1 MGAPP
6 AGLPAA
12 RQENPTVDHF
22 KTIFLRMPADAIGSL
37 NWREIA
43 ETFAITLAAIL
54 SSLLVFGAF
63 MYAFKGVWP
72 GDLYYWMFR
81 GGFGTKSSIQDT
93 LTKAAPLILTA
104 LCTALPARVGYII
117 IGAEGAL
124 VLGGLAAV
132 GAGLALDGS
141 PVIVIQIGMA
151 LGGMI
156 VGGAAIALV
165 GGLRHARGV
174 NETIS
179 SLLFTYIAIGIFNY
193 LVEGPMRDP
202 ASLNKPSTYA
212 IPAEAMMERMF
223 GYSVHWGLAF
233 GLAFC
238 VVTYVIMYRTTFGFS
253 AGMVGGNVRAA
264 QGAGLPAGRIVL
276 ITCAMAGAAAGL
288 AGMVEVAGVH
298 SQASASLIAGYGFVG
313 ILVSFIARHHPLAI
327 PPVAILFGGLGAS
340 SGVLQRWL
348 ELNDASVKWL
358 MGILF
363 VTILLFE
370 TLYRRWRIFLP
381 REVREA
387 MAR

>member
-1 MGAPP
+1 MN
-6 AGLPAA
+6 
-12 RQENPTVDHF
+12 RF
-22 KTIFLRMPADAIGSL
+22 KTLIVLPVGDAFQSV

-43 ETFAITLAAIL
+43 ETLTITLGAIV
-54 SSLLVFGAF
+54 SALLAFGAF

-72 GDLYYWMFR
+72 ADLYYWMFK
-81 GGFGTKSSIQDT
+81 GAFGSKYSIQDT
-93 LTKAAPLILTA
+93 LTRAAPLILTA
-104 LCTALPARVGYII
+104 LCTALPARVGLII

-132 GAGLALDGS
+132 GAGLALEGA
-141 PVIVIQIGMA
+141 PVLVIQVGMA
-151 LGGMI
+151 LSGML
-156 VGGAAIALV
+156 VGGAAIAAI

-179 SLLFTYIAIGIFNY
+179 SLLFTYIAIGLFNF

-212 IPAEAMMERMF
+212 IPANAMMERMF
-223 GYSVHWGLAF
+223 GYDVHWGIAF
-233 GLAFC
+233 GLIFC
-238 VVTYVIMYRTTFGFS
+238 LISYVIMYRTTFGFA

-264 QGAGLPAGRIVL
+264 QAAGLPAGWIIV
-276 ITCAMAGAAAGL
+276 ITCALGGAAAGL

-298 SQASASLIAGYGFVG
+298 SQASASLIANYGFIG

-348 ELNDASVKWL
+348 ELSDASVKVL

-370 TLYRRWRIFLP
+370 TFYRRWRIFLP
-381 REVREA
+381 REVQGA

>member
-1 MGAPP
+1 MD
-6 AGLPAA
+6 
-12 RQENPTVDHF
+12 RI
-22 KTIFLRMPADAIGSL
+22 KTLFLRMPADAMESV

-72 GDLYYWMFR
+72 GDLYYWMFK
-81 GGFGTKSSIQDT
+81 GGFGSKSSIQDT

-104 LCTALPARVGYII
+104 LCTALPARTGLII

-132 GAGLALDGS
+132 GAGIALDGS
-141 PVIVIQIGMA
+141 PVLVIQIGMA
-151 LGGMI
+151 VASMA

-179 SLLFTYIAIGIFNY
+179 SLLLTYIAIGIFNY

-238 VVTYVIMYRTTFGFS
+238 VIAYVIMYRTTFGFS

-298 SQASASLIAGYGFVG
+298 GQASASLIAGYGFVG
-313 ILVSFIARHHPLAI
+313 ILVSFVARHHPLAI

-348 ELNDASVKWL
+348 ELNDASVRWL

-370 TLYRRWRIFLP
+370 TFYRRWRIFLP

>member
-1 MGAPP
+1 
-6 AGLPAA
+6 LPAA
-12 RQENPTVDHF
+12 RQEDTSVDRF
-22 KTIFLRMPADAIGSL
+22 KTIFLRAPADAVGSL

-54 SSLLVFGAF
+54 SSLLAFGVFI
-63 MYAFKGVWP
+63 YACKGVWP
-72 GDLYYWMFR
+72 GDLFYWMYK
-81 GGFGTKSSIQDT
+81 GGFGSKSSIYDT

-104 LCTALPARVGYII
+104 LCTALPARVGLII

-124 VLGGLAAV
+124 ILGGLAAV
-132 GAGLALDGS
+132 GAGLALADS
-141 PVIVIQIGMA
+141 PVFVIQIGMA
-151 LGGMI
+151 LAGML
-156 VGGAAIALV
+156 VGGVAIAAI

-179 SLLFTYIAIGIFNY
+179 SLLFTYIAIGLFNY

-212 IPAEAMMERMF
+212 IPADAMMEKMF
-223 GYSVHWGLAF
+223 GYPVHWGLAF
-233 GLAFC
+233 GLVFC
-238 VVTYVIMYRTTFGFS
+238 VISYVIMYRSTFGFA

-264 QGAGLPAGRIVL
+264 QAAGLPAGQIVL

-298 SQASASLIAGYGFVG
+298 SQANGSLIAGYGFIG

-340 SGVLQRWL
+340 SGVLQRQL
-348 ELNDASVKWL
+348 ELNDASVKVL
-358 MGILF
+358 MGMLF